1 MTFAPLARTGRTAG
15 RMDSP
20 MDGRTGGGKTRLALA
35 AALLGLGAPLFPC
48 DAGAADL
55 LQVFRDAQSNDAQ
68 FASARAQL
76 LATRE
81 KLPQARAGLLPQ
93 VIGTAGANRTRLDQT
108 ASLPPVQAP
117 TVNGVR
123 FFNSNSWA
131 LQLTQP
137 LFRWDRWETYKQG
150 ELASLAGEVSFEQA
164 QLDLITRTSQAY
176 FDVLTAQ
183 DNLYLAGAQKKAIA
197 EQLAQAKRNFEVG
210 TATITDANDAQ
221 ARYDLA
227 VSTEIAAQSQLEI
240 TRATL
245 QQITGKP
252 VDELLG
258 LRPESAIPGPMPAD
272 VNAWASQ
279 AEQSNPQVG
288 LAGYNLESAQRE
300 YNKARAAHLPSV
312 DMVASYGY
320 TDQTGSATQVVAT
333 HFNAAQIGVQLS
345 VPIYAGGQIQ
355 SRVRETQALADKAAS
370 DLEFARRTAAQVA
383 RQSYSGVSNGLA
395 QVKALEAAEHSAQS
409 AVESNQLGYEVGVRI
424 NIDVLNA
431 EAQLYQTRANLAK
444 ARYDTIM
451 NGLRLKASTGVLNED
466 DVVQINTLLTAAP
479 GSMYQLPAQPKLGK
493 APAPTPRPGR
503 AKRESVVT
511 GTVPRS

>member
-1 MTFAPLARTGRTAG
+1 MTFAPFAV
-15 RMDSP
+15 SI
-20 MDGRTGGGKTRLALA
+20 KTRLAIAVSLYTLLPAQA
-35 AALLGLGAPLFPC
+35 AV
-48 DAGAADL
+48 AADL
-55 LQVFRDAQSNDAQ
+55 LQVYRDAQANDAQ

-93 VIGTAGANRTRLDQT
+93 VLGTAGVTRTKLDQT
-108 ASLPPVQAP
+108 ASLPLAGSPSASG
-117 TVNGVR
+117 TR
-123 FFNSNSWA
+123 FFNNNNWQ
-131 LQLTQP
+131 LQLSQP

-150 ELASLAGEVSFEQA
+150 ELAAMAGEVTFQQA

-210 TATITDANDAQ
+210 TATITDTNDAQ

-227 VSTEIAAQSQLEI
+227 VSTEISAQNSLEVV
-240 TRATL
+240 RANL

-258 LRPESAIPGPMPAD
+258 LRAEAALPAPAPAD

-279 AEQSNPQVG
+279 AEASNPQVA
-288 LAGYNLESAQRE
+288 LANYNLETAQRE
-300 YNKARAAHLPSV
+300 TNKARAAHLPSV
-312 DMVASYGY
+312 DLVASYGF
-320 TDQTGSATQVVAT
+320 TNQTGSATQVVAT
-333 HFNAAQIGVQLS
+333 HYTASQIGVQLS
-345 VPIYAGGQIQ
+345 IPIFSGGQIQ
-355 SRVRETQALADKAAS
+355 SRVRETLALADKAAS
-370 DLEFARRTAAQVA
+370 DLEFARRTAAQGA

-431 EAQLYQTRANLAK
+431 EAQLFQTRVNLAK

-451 NGLRLKASTGVLNED
+451 NGLRLKASTGVLQED
-466 DVVQINTLLTAAP
+466 DIVQINTLLTSAP
-479 GSMYQLPAQPKLGK
+479 GSMYQLPSNTKMGAVS
-493 APAPTPRPGR
+493 APASPAAPAARRGGR
-503 AKRESVVT
+503 REALT
-511 GTVPRS
+511 GNAPRS

>member
-1 MTFAPLARTGRTAG
+1 MTFAPFAV
-15 RMDSP
+15 SC
-20 MDGRTGGGKTRLALA
+20 KTRLAIAVSLSTLLPAQA
-35 AALLGLGAPLFPC
+35 AV
-48 DAGAADL
+48 AADL
-55 LQVFRDAQSNDAQ
+55 LQVYRDAQANDAQ

-93 VIGTAGANRTRLDQT
+93 VLGTAGVTRTKLDQT
-108 ASLPPVQAP
+108 ASLPLAGSPSASG
-117 TVNGVR
+117 TR
-123 FFNSNSWA
+123 FFNNNNWQ
-131 LQLTQP
+131 LQLSQP

-150 ELASLAGEVSFEQA
+150 ELAAMAGEVTFQQA

-227 VSTEIAAQSQLEI
+227 VSTEISAQNSLEVV
-240 TRATL
+240 RANL

-252 VDELLG
+252 VDEVLG
-258 LRPESAIPGPMPAD
+258 LRAEAALPAPMPAD
-272 VNAWASQ
+272 VNAWTSQ
-279 AEQSNPQVG
+279 AEASNPQVA
-288 LAGYNLESAQRE
+288 LANYNLETAQRE
-300 YNKARAAHLPSV
+300 TNKARAAHLPSV
-312 DMVASYGY
+312 DLVASYGF
-320 TDQTGSATQVVAT
+320 TNQTGSATQVVAT
-333 HFNAAQIGVQLS
+333 HYTASQIGLQLS
-345 VPIYAGGQIQ
+345 IPIFSGGQIQ
-355 SRVRETQALADKAAS
+355 SRVRETLALADKAAS
-370 DLEFARRTAAQVA
+370 DLEFARRTAAQGA

-395 QVKALEAAEHSAQS
+395 QVKALEAAEHSARS

-431 EAQLYQTRANLAK
+431 EAQLFQTRVNLAK

-451 NGLRLKASTGVLNED
+451 NGLRLKASTGVLQED
-466 DVVQINTLLTAAP
+466 DIVQINTLLTSAP
-479 GSMYQLPAQPKLGK
+479 GSMYQLPSKTKMGAVS
-493 APAPTPRPGR
+493 APASPARRSGRREVLTGNTPR
-503 AKRESVVT
+503 S
-511 GTVPRS
+511 